1 MTEEASEPKLCQT
14 REVFRSRPISP
25 GEQPVAFLNGH
36 IVDAVGAKEMTGV
49 IVPFI
54 LETHSNAVVGVRP
67 HFFDQPIIEFLGPFT
82 LQKLENLVA
91 ALDEFA
97 AVSPA
102 AVFCIGHGNGLWITA
117 IPGIFSHPSF
127 LDRGFKSEW
136 RKRRLAGHGCVLN
149 GLFCC
154 NQGFSALMRTVSLAL
169 YLAIFLFSFTAS
181 SSVRVQAKP

>member
-25 GEQPVAFLNGH
+25 DEQPVAFLNGH
-36 IVDAVGAKEMTGV
+36 IVDTGFTALHQPSFRELPIFVAVGTKEMTGV

-54 LETHSNAVVGVRP
+54 LETHSNAVVGIRP

-97 AVSPA
+97 
-102 AVFCIGHGNGLWITA
+102 
-117 IPGIFSHPSF
+117 
-127 LDRGFKSEW
+127 GF
-136 RKRRLAGHGCVLN
+136 RQRL
-149 GLFCC
+149 
-154 NQGFSALMRTVSLAL
+154 
-169 YLAIFLFSFTAS
+169 
-181 SSVRVQAKP
+181 SSV